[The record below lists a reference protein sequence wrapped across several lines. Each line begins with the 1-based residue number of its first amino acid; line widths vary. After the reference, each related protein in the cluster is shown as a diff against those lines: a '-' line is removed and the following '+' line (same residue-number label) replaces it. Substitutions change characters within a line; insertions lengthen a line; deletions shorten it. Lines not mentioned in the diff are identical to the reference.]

1 MTFFEV
7 ISPGLMST
15 LQDAGRIGYE
25 DRGVPPSGVMDSLS
39 FSIAN
44 ALVANRPGT
53 GAIEFTLTGPT
64 LRLGGSQTRCIAV
77 TGDAEV
83 TLNNLPLSIYHSHL
97 MHPGD
102 ILAIKRIKSGAR
114 GYLAVS
120 GGFDVVA
127 QLGSVSTLTRAGLG
141 GFHGRVMQKNDRLP
155 LCDNPG
161 HGVAGVRADC
171 LYPQREK
178 RPFRV
183 VWGPQDAY
191 FDDHARRQFQ
201 AQRYQLSP
209 QCDRMGYR
217 LQGKPIEHLGGFNII
232 SDAISHG
239 SIQIPGDG
247 LPIIAMNDRQTTG
260 GYPKIATVIRADL
273 ARLGQ
278 LKPGD
283 SLQFEAVS
291 VEKAESIWCGRQA
304 ILQDKLAVLE
314 DLGKTISSA
323 G

>member
-15 LQDAGRIGYE
+15 LQDAGRFGYE
-25 DRGVPPSGVMDSLS
+25 DRGVPPSGVMDTLS
-39 FSIAN
+39 FSLAN
-44 ALVANRPGT
+44 ALVANPLDT
-53 GAIEFTLTGPT
+53 GVIEFTLTGPT
-64 LRLGGSQTRCIAV
+64 LRLSGNQTRCIAV

-83 TLNNLPLSIYHSHL
+83 TLNALPLPIYRSHL

-114 GYLAVS
+114 GYLAVT
-120 GGFDVVA
+120 GGFDA
-127 QLGSVSTLTRAGLG
+127 QPQLGSVSTLMRAGLG
-141 GFHGRVMQKNDRLP
+141 GFHGRAIQKNDQLP
-155 LCDNPG
+155 LCGNANDS
-161 HGVAGVRADC
+161 VAGRRADH
-171 LYPQREK
+171 LFPQREK

-183 VWGPQDAY
+183 VWGPQNDY
-191 FDDHARRQFQ
+191 FDDTARRQFQ
-201 AQRYQLSP
+201 SQRYHLSP

-217 LQGKPIEHLGGFNII
+217 LQGQPIQHLRGFNII

-304 ILQDKLAVLE
+304 ILQEKLATLSE
-314 DLGKTISSA
+314 PQ
-323 G
+323 

>member
-15 LQDAGRIGYE
+15 LQDAGRVGYE
-25 DRGVPPSGVMDSLS
+25 DRGVPPSGVMDTLS

-44 ALVANRPGT
+44 ALVANKPGT
-53 GAIEFTLTGPT
+53 GAIEFTLSGPT
-64 LRLGGSQTRCIAV
+64 LRLGGDQIRCIAV

-83 TLNNLPLSIYHSHL
+83 TLNNIPVSIYRSYL

-102 ILAIKRIKSGAR
+102 ILAIKRVKSGAR

-120 GGFDVVA
+120 GGFDVQP
-127 QLGSVSTLTRAGLG
+127 QLGSVSTLMRAGLG

-155 LCDNPG
+155 LCDSVSDA
-161 HGVAGVRADC
+161 VAGIRADH
-171 LYPQREK
+171 LFPQREK

-191 FDDHARRQFQ
+191 FDETARRYFQ
-201 AQRYQLSP
+201 SQHYQLSP

-217 LQGKPIEHLGGFNII
+217 LQGKPIQHLGGFNII

-283 SLQFEAVS
+283 SLQFEAIS
-291 VEKAESIWCGRQA
+291 VEKAESIWCARQS
-304 ILQDKLAVLE
+304 ILQEKLAALCR
-314 DLGKTISSA
+314 SR
-323 G
+323 